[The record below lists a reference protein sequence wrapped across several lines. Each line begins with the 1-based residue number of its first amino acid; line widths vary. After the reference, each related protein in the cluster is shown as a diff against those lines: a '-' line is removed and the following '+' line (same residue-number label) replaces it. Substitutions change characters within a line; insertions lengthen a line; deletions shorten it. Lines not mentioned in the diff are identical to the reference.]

1 MCPRQQFRYKP
12 HTMLTNYPRLFES
25 KCIRVLI
32 YQHIPD
38 EQLYCL
44 FCYEITNQPDNF
56 EITLFHG
63 LLDGCVKPLNCS
75 ICKQDLIQSRKAM
88 DCSDC
93 FSSYFELIGYFRFFD
108 IDYKEIR
115 ILFYDI
121 IEREVLTLVLYDDD
135 DEDEN

>member
-12 HTMLTNYPRLFES
+12 HIMLTDYPRLFES

-32 YQHIPD
+32 YQHIHD
-38 EQLYCL
+38 EQFYCL
-44 FCYEITNQPDNF
+44 FCYEAINQPNDF

-63 LLDGCVKPLNCS
+63 LLDEQVKPLNCS
-75 ICKQDLIQSRKAM
+75 ICEQDLIHSRKAM
-88 DCSDC
+88 DCLDC
-93 FSSYFELIGYFRFFD
+93 FSSYFELIGYFRFFN

-121 IEREVLTLVLYDDD
+121 IEREVLKLVLYDDD
-135 DEDEN
+135 DENEN